1 MTAAP
6 STNGHTPDPMAHLSA
21 AHLADL
27 RERSGLTD
35 ATIAAAGVTTVRDHK
50 VVERYLNWTY
60 GAAKLGPCMA
70 FPYRSPDGA
79 KTGFARFKPDNP
91 RINGKKTYKYESPAG
106 KPLRLYFSPTATA
119 EALADTSTPLF
130 IVEGEKK
137 TLRGAQEGLVA
148 VGIAGVWAWQVAR
161 EEGDDGKKTGPRK
174 LLPDF
179 DLIQWRG
186 RVVYLIFDSDVAVN
200 PNAAW
205 GEYHLAVLLQT
216 RGVDVRIVR
225 LPPGPPDA
233 DGKPAKIGLDD
244 FLLTRTA
251 NDLHVL
257 MASAKPPEKPEPDTA
272 LEADDDPHRLA
283 RLFVEQ
289 SRFDGLLD
297 TLRYWREEYHR
308 WDGAAYRPLPSKEVR
323 AELATSVKSEFD
335 RLNIEAQ
342 KRRRKAEAEEGKDKS
357 DDGDAKGKEKKKKQ
371 ALEATGKVTTR
382 LIADV
387 TQALAGVCLLPSSVE
402 RPAWL
407 NPNPE
412 WDAAEILVCKNGLIH
427 LPSLVAGKDYRIDP
441 TPLFFS
447 ANALDYDFNLDA
459 PKPAAWFEF
468 LGKLWPNDPES
479 IRTLQEWFGYCT
491 LPDTSQQK
499 ILMAVG
505 PRRCGKGTI
514 ARVLARMIGLAN
526 VCAPTL
532 AGLGTNFGLWPL
544 LGKTLGIIS
553 DARLGRQTD
562 VAVITERLLSIS
574 GEDAQTIDRKNMA
587 HITCKLA
594 VRFMI
599 LTNELPRLNDPS
611 GALVGRLV
619 LLRLTESWYGRED
632 VSLTA
637 KLLTELPSILLWA
650 IRGWE
655 RLQKR
660 GYFLQP
666 ASSMAVVRD
675 MEDLSSPMGAFVRE
689 HCIVGANESVLV
701 HELFDRWKVWCE
713 EKGWKSAGTEQAFG
727 RDLRAVVP
735 ALDMIQPR
743 DPEDK
748 SRRVRVY
755 QGIRLKTL
763 DDQTAEAAVGGN

>member
-1 MTAAP
+1 MPCLPLPNARR
-6 STNGHTPDPMAHLSA
+6 GQD
-21 AHLADL
+21 
-27 RERSGLTD
+27 G
-35 ATIAAAGVTTVRDHK
+35 GFVR
-50 VVERYLNWTY
+50 VR
-60 GAAKLGPCMA
+60 
-70 FPYRSPDGA
+70 
-79 KTGFARFKPDNP
+79 PDNP
-91 RINGKKTYKYESPAG
+91 RVKGNKVTKYESPMG
-106 KPLRLYFSPTATA
+106 KPLRLYFSPTATP

-137 TLRGAQEGLVA
+137 TLRVAQEGFVV
-148 VGIAGVWAWQVAR
+148 VGVAGVWAWQVAR
-161 EEGDDGKKTGPRK
+161 EEGDDGKKQGPRK

-179 DLIQWRG
+179 DLIQWAG
-186 RVVYLIFDSDVAVN
+186 RTVYTVFNSDAALN
-200 PNAAW
+200 PKAAW
-205 GEYHLAVLLQT
+205 GEYHLAVLLQD
-216 RGVDVRIVR
+216 RGADVRIVR
-225 LPPGPPDA
+225 LPQGLPGA

-244 FLLTRTA
+244 FLLTHTA
-251 NDLHVL
+251 DDLRVL
-257 MASAKPPEKPEPDTA
+257 MASARPPEKPEPDTA

-283 RLFVEQ
+283 RLYVEQ
-289 SRFDGLLD
+289 SRYDGLLD
-297 TLRYWREEYHR
+297 TVRYWREEYHR
-308 WDGAAYRPLPSKEVR
+308 WEGAAYRPLPAKEVR
-323 AELATSVKSEFD
+323 AELTASVKAEFD

-342 KRRRKAEAEEGKDKS
+342 KRRRKQETEDGTDKAGDSADGKGKDK
-357 DDGDAKGKEKKKKQ
+357 KKKP
-371 ALEATGKVTTR
+371 ALEATGRVTTR

-412 WDAAEILVCKNGLIH
+412 WDAAEMLACKNGLVH
-427 LPSLVAGKDYRIDP
+427 LPSLVAGKDHRIDP

-447 ANALDYDFNLDA
+447 ANALDYDFDLNA
-459 PKPAAWFEF
+459 PKPTAWFEF
-468 LGKLWPNDPES
+468 LGKLWPKDPES
-479 IRTLQEWFGYCT
+479 IGTLQEWFGYCI

-514 ARVLARMIGLAN
+514 ARVLGRMIGLAN

-544 LGKTLGIIS
+544 VGKTLGIIS

-574 GEDAQTIDRKNMA
+574 GEDAQTIDRKNLS
-587 HITCKLA
+587 HVTTKLA

-599 LTNELPRLNDPS
+599 LTNGLPRLNDPS

-655 RLQKR
+655 RLHKR

-666 ASSMAVVRD
+666 ASSIAVVRD

-689 HCIVGANESVLV
+689 HCMVGANQSVPV
-701 HELFDRWKVWCE
+701 QELFGRWKTWCE
-713 EKGWKSAGTEQAFG
+713 EKGWKSAGTEQTLG

-735 ALDMIQPR
+735 VLDVAQSR
-743 DPEDK
+743 DPNDK
-748 SRRVRVY
+748 NHRIRVY
-755 QGIRLKTL
+755 NGVRLKTL
-763 DDQTAEAAVGGN
+763 DEYEAEAADGGE